1 MVSKFNKQRPVRR
14 FRLEGHLIDRRFR
27 RHWRNYII
35 QCGLAALALLIVLL
49 VVDVVLQAA
58 IVVAIA
64 ATAFIVFVAPHSM
77 ASTPRRVIGGHVV
90 ALIVGTAFSLL
101 YLMPGFGEHIVGSHF
116 AADVIAVFSVGLSIL
131 LMVLT
136 NTEHPPAAGTALGLV
151 IGGWAPSAVLF
162 VLLGALILSAVHRL
176 LRPHLTNLL

>member
-35 QCGLAALALLIVLL
+35 QCALAALALLIVLL

-64 ATAFIVFVAPHSM
+64 STAFIVFVAPHSM

-101 YLMPGFGEHIVGSHF
+101 YLIPRFGEHIIGSHF
-116 AADVIAVFSVGLSIL
+116 TADVIAVLSVGLSIL
-131 LMVLT
+131 LMVMT

-151 IGGWAPSAVLF
+151 IGGWAPSAILF
-162 VLLGALILSAVHRL
+162 VLLGALILAAVHRL
-176 LRPHLTNLL
+176 LRPHLTNLI

>member
-64 ATAFIVFVAPHSM
+64 STAFIVFVAPHSM

-131 LMVLT
+131 LMVMT
-136 NTEHPPAAGTALGLV
+136 NTEHPPRRRHGPWTGDRRV
-151 IGGWAPSAVLF
+151 GPVGGPVRAVGSVHPCSRAQAPAP
-162 VLLGALILSAVHRL
+162 A
-176 LRPHLTNLL
+176 PD

>member
-64 ATAFIVFVAPHSM
+64 SMPSSCSLRLTARQPVP
-77 ASTPRRVIGGHVV
+77 GG
-90 ALIVGTAFSLL
+90 L
-101 YLMPGFGEHIVGSHF
+101 
-116 AADVIAVFSVGLSIL
+116 
-131 LMVLT
+131 
-136 NTEHPPAAGTALGLV
+136 
-151 IGGWAPSAVLF
+151 
-162 VLLGALILSAVHRL
+162 
-176 LRPHLTNLL
+176 

>member
-101 YLMPGFGEHIVGSHF
+101 YLVPGFGEHISGSHF
-116 AADVIAVFSVGLSIL
+116 ATDVVAVLSVGLSIL

-136 NTEHPPAAGTALGLV
+136 NTEHPPPPRARPLGL
-151 IGGWAPSAVLF
+151 
-162 VLLGALILSAVHRL
+162 
-176 LRPHLTNLL
+176 

>member
-1 MVSKFNKQRPVRR
+1 MESKFNRQRPVRR
-14 FRLEGHLIDRRFR
+14 FRLESHLIDRRFR
-27 RHWRNYII
+27 RHWKNYIF
-35 QCGLAALALLIVLL
+35 QCALSALALLIVLL

-64 ATAFIVFVAPHSM
+64 STAFVVFVAPHSI
-77 ASTPRRVIGGHVV
+77 ASSPRRVIGGHVV

-101 YLMPGFGEHIVGSHF
+101 YLIPVFGEQIIGSHF
-116 AADVIAVFSVGLSIL
+116 AIDVIVVVSVGLSIL

-136 NTEHPPAAGTALGLV
+136 NTEHPPAAGTAIGLV
-151 IGGWAPSAVLF
+151 VGGWAPSAVLF
-162 VLLGALILSAVHRL
+162 VLLGAVILSAVHLL